1 MKKARMLGSYAGHLA
16 KQRGNSVSH
25 LSQLLSC
32 TETQVQAFFKGR
44 AFPSYNQLS
53 ALAKALGTTPKRLIA
68 GDEQS
73 YNATVSWISSCVI
86 QSLSRQPLEHLSL
99 QGISTVR
106 GECDAHVYQCFG
118 FVGG

>member
-73 YNATVSWISSCVI
+73 YNETVVHCDGKLDFQLCDPIALKATFGAFVSTGYLNC
-86 QSLSRQPLEHLSL
+86 E
-99 QGISTVR
+99 R
-106 GECDAHVYQCFG
+106 GV
-118 FVGG
+118 

>member
-16 KQRGNSVSH
+16 KQRSISVSH

-73 YNATVSWISSCVI
+73 YNETVVHCDGTFSNPDNREKILDTI
-86 QSLSRQPLEHLSL
+86 DDYM
-99 QGISTVR
+99 GIHNTVHCR
-106 GECDAHVYQCFG
+106 
-118 FVGG
+118 